1 MAVDVYE
8 VFQSQ
13 GGKDAFSGKG
23 SNRKLLYHV
32 LGSDDDTTILAA
44 VSLKAPATMAS
55 YIGLLNLDSFNKT
68 QIGPGFWAVE
78 ANYIDPQKQQDKE
91 RERQDTGS
99 LVASWDTTGGTQHIT
114 VALETLASTSYSSSY
129 DAPDFKKAIEVTT
142 SGVNGTDVVVPLLQL
157 EYEYTFPN
165 ASVTDS
171 YIRKLRDLTGTN
183 NNGTWRGWAEGDL
196 LFLGS
201 SGRQA
206 SKGDISA
213 RFIFAA
219 GKKITLSAAD
229 INMVDDLEKGAH
241 DHLWF
246 YYKTFEDTTA
256 EEIVQRPVAAYVQR
270 LYEKSAFTELG
281 IGS

>member
-1 MAVDVYE
+1 MPVEIYE

-13 GGKDAFSGKG
+13 GGKDAIAGKG
-23 SNRKLLYHV
+23 SSRKLLYHV
-32 LGSDDDTTILAA
+32 LGSDDDATIIAA
-44 VSLKAPATMAS
+44 AATLAPATVTS
-55 YIGLLNLDSFNKT
+55 YTGVLNLDGFSKA
-68 QIGPGFWAVE
+68 QVAPGFWAVE
-78 ANYIDPQKQQDKE
+78 ASYIDPQKQQEKE
-91 RERQDTGS
+91 RPDTGS

-114 VALETLASTSYSSSY
+114 ASLETLASTAYSASY

-142 SGVNGTDVVVPLLQL
+142 SGVNGTDVTVPILQL

-165 ASVTDS
+165 ASVTDA
-171 YIRKLRDLTGTN
+171 YIRKLRDLTGTTN
-183 NNGTWRGWAEGDL
+183 DAIWRGWAIGDL

-201 SGRQA
+201 NGRQS
-206 SKGDISA
+206 SKGDITA

-241 DHLWF
+241 DHLW
-246 YYKTFEDTTA
+246 YYFKTFQDTSA
-256 EEIVQRPVAAYVQR
+256 EEIVARPAAAYVER
-270 LYEKSAFTELG
+270 LYEKSTFTELG